1 MNDKPIGFD
10 LPHLLPRESHPGIA
24 SPALET
30 VVTPQP
36 PSCARPPTPG
46 WTSDWNA
53 IADHPLV
60 RENGI
65 AQTADDDENTAL
77 APLSFSSFLWAA
89 RYTPHVH
96 CCVPAYP
103 GMAAGDRITVR
114 WGDEKFDL
122 PPLQPGD
129 VGRPVLAAVPVQAL
143 EPIRAGDRLELSY
156 CSISA
161 QGQRTG
167 WARPCL
173 LQAREAGLGA
183 LYVHAAG

>member
-1 MNDKPIGFD
+1 MNDKTIGFD
-10 LPHLLPRESHPGIA
+10 LPHLLLRESRPGIA
-24 SPALET
+24 LPALET
-30 VVTPQP
+30 IVTRQP
-36 PSCARPPTPG
+36 PLRARPPMPG
-46 WTSDWNA
+46 WTWGWSA
-53 IADHPLV
+53 TFGHPLV

-65 AQTADDDENTAL
+65 SETADNGENTAL
-77 APLSFSSFLWAA
+77 APLSFSSFLWRA

-96 CCVPAYP
+96 CCIPAYP

-129 VGRPVLAAVPVQAL
+129 VDHPVLAAVPVQAL

-161 QGQRTG
+161 QGQRSG